1 MLEVTPISPDNN
13 QLFLQISEGNKE
25 AFRCLFDNYRNKI
38 FSIALK
44 FTGEKQAS
52 EDVVQ
57 EVFIKLWTNRENLPA
72 IRNFNAYLN
81 TIVRNHLFN
90 YLRKIAHEQAVV
102 KKMAIAIVQGEQQNN
117 EVFDGLYYKELYSLV
132 SKAVNQLSP
141 QQKKVYNYSRIE
153 GLKHHEIAEA
163 MGISTSTVKGHIVE
177 ALKHIKNA
185 ISANQEIDT
194 IIIFFLLF
202 IFKFPVL

>member
-1 MLEVTPISPDNN
+1 MLEVIQLSPYNDNELLLLISK
-13 QLFLQISEGNKE
+13 GNKE

-81 TIVRNHLFN
+81 MMVRNHLIN

-102 KKMAIAIVQGEQQNN
+102 KKIANVEGEQQDN
-117 EVFDGLYYKELYSLV
+117 EVFDHLYYKELYSLV
-132 SKAVNQLSP
+132 NKTVSQLSP
-141 QQKKVYNYSRIE
+141 QQQKAYNYSRIE

-185 ISANQEIDT
+185 ISANQEDA
-194 IIIFFLLF
+194 IIIFFVLL
-202 IFKFPVL
+202 ISGFPYL

>member
-1 MLEVTPISPDNN
+1 MLEVIQLSPYNDKELLLLISK
-13 QLFLQISEGNKE
+13 GNKE

-81 TIVRNHLFN
+81 MMVRNHLIN

-102 KKMAIAIVQGEQQNN
+102 KKIANVEGEQQDN
-117 EVFDGLYYKELYSLV
+117 EVFDHLYYKELYSLV
-132 SKAVNQLSP
+132 NKTVSQLSP
-141 QQKKVYNYSRIE
+141 QQQKAYNYSRIE

-185 ISANQEIDT
+185 ISANQEDA
-194 IIIFFLLF
+194 IIIFFVLL
-202 IFKFPVL
+202 ISGFPYL